1 MKISTKRKM
10 ILRSLLLSIAV
21 IIGMTT
27 STMAQWLQSG
37 TDLIGQNVRKKAG
50 LVTEINAA
58 GNQLAI

>member
-27 STMAQWLQSG
+27 STMAQWIQLG
-37 TDLIGQNVRKKAG
+37 TDLIGQTVGQKAG
-50 LVTEINAA
+50 LVTDLNAA